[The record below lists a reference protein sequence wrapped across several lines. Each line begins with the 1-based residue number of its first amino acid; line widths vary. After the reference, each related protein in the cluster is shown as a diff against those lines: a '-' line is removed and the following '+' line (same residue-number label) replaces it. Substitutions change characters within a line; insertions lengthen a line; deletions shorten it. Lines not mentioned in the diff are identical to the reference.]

1 MRARAQN
8 DLDQRRGVIADRG
21 GLSEDPLVRPVAVA
35 SVRARHV
42 IGERGR
48 PIRAQAA
55 QMGCDQLAAVEDLHC
70 LCRDASFDLFA
81 EQPERYRVEVL
92 VDLDV
97 VVEVHPAPLPVGI
110 FIGRRRQLPQGRP
123 VDLFVERAS
132 GGAPAAHRPVVEL
145 NDQLTDR
152 LVQFGQ

>member
-1 MRARAQN
+1 M
-8 DLDQRRGVIADRG
+8 
-21 GLSEDPLVRPVAVA
+21 RPVAIA

-48 PIRAQAA
+48 SIRAQTA
-55 QMGCDQLAAVEDLHC
+55 QMGRHQLAAVEDLHR
-70 LCRDASFDLFA
+70 LCRDARLHLFA
-81 EQPERYRVEVL
+81 EQPERHRIEVL
-92 VDLDV
+92 GDLDV

-123 VDLFVERAS
+123 VDLLVECAS
-132 GGAPAAHRPVVEL
+132 GGVPAAHRPVVEL